1 VIGWL
6 RRRGEAT
13 TTVGCYGKLPL
24 DREFLRLNA
33 SAPEVEAVDR
43 WIQAGMAAA
52 QGRMDNTPDG
62 AGRGLYGSFRG
73 GDFLMP
79 PQERGQRYCLGHLH
93 PSQDSAGRRFPCT
106 LFLLADG
113 RHVEPT
119 YLAPL
124 RYHTY
129 LAGAARVVQQGEE
142 MGDKA
147 AWLERVR
154 NLASV
159 AEPRE
164 VDFPAEEGL
173 SGRLARLLPDEA
185 RHAPTLQL
193 LVETVVDR
201 PRGGWVVRLPV
212 AGDEEAGVAGWLHLA
227 DGLRPR
233 EGAAHAALWGNGVL
247 WLVAGSPTPG
257 LFLNLL
263 GLLQDDRLVDGGD
276 EATLTAARG
285 RLFPGVAAAL
295 GAGGVA
301 ITRLANWRWR

>member
-52 QGRMDNTPDG
+52 QSRLDGTPESV
-62 AGRGLYGSFRG
+62 GRGLYGGWPG
-73 GDFLMP
+73 GGFLMP
-79 PQERGQRYCLGHLH
+79 PQERGQRYCLGYMH

-113 RHVEPT
+113 RHVEPV

-124 RYHTY
+124 RYHAY
-129 LAGAARVVQQGEE
+129 LARAAQVAQEGEE

-147 AWLERVR
+147 AWLGRVR
-154 NLASV
+154 DMASV

-164 VDFPAEEGL
+164 VVFPADEGL
-173 SGRLARLLPDEA
+173 SGRLARLLLDDA

-212 AGDEEAGVAGWLHLA
+212 ASEEEAAVAGWLHLA
-227 DGLRPR
+227 DCLRPR
-233 EGAAHAALWGNGVL
+233 DGAAHAALWGNGLL
-247 WLVAGSPTPG
+247 WLFAGSPTPG

-263 GLLQDDRLVDGGD
+263 GMAQDDRLVDGGD
-276 EATLTAARG
+276 EATLAAAGG
-285 RLFPGVAAAL
+285 RLLPGVAAAL
-295 GAGGVA
+295 DPGGVA
-301 ITRLANWRWR
+301 IARLANWRWR